1 MEGGIAADQDLA
13 GSDGC
18 GTETGMS
25 AGRRGVGLGIVILR
39 RRDEAVPEAL
49 QRVSLRDLVTLPG
62 TESGVTQL
70 ARHRAG

>member
-1 MEGGIAADQDLA
+1 MDVVPRRVCQPAVAAW
-13 GSDGC
+13 
-18 GTETGMS
+18 
-25 AGRRGVGLGIVILR
+25 GLGIVILR